1 MRGLKQVIFEKIYI
15 IKFPLFELIDKNNG
29 INFLTIF

>member
-15 IKFPLFELIDKNNG
+15 IKFSLFELIDKNNG